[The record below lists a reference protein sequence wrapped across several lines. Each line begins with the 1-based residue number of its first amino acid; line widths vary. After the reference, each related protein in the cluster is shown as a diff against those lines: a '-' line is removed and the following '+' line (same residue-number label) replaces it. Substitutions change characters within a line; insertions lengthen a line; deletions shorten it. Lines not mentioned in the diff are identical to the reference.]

1 MTKTFYILMGMKQR
15 EGKKSIKQ
23 AEKGVCWPEN
33 ISMKKKSRA

>member
-1 MTKTFYILMGMKQR
+1 MGMKQ
-15 EGKKSIKQ
+15 KSIKQ